1 MTDKIPPDPFSIR
14 EPAPAQAPA
23 KPKVNLEGLE
33 PHELISLR
41 AEIEA
46 RLPVKSL
53 QDTDLVREL
62 VLQMVSLQSLQNQV
76 LASTDTPANQ
86 MAQVANSLSS
96 ALANLVKVQ
105 GDLYTSERF
114 KKIEGLLI
122 EYLDAQPDSNTRQ
135 LAYEA
140 WEKIVEG
147 EV

>member
-1 MTDKIPPDPFSIR
+1 MNHDIPPDPFTER
-14 EPAPAQAPA
+14 APEPAPT
-23 KPKVNLEGLE
+23 KPKVSLEGLE

-62 VLQMVSLQSLQNQV
+62 VLQVVALQSLQNSVIQDM
-76 LASTDTPANQ
+76 DTPANQ
-86 MAQVANSLSS
+86 KAQVANSLSS

-105 GDLYTSERF
+105 AEIYTSERF

-135 LAYEA
+135 LAYDA

>member
-14 EPAPAQAPA
+14 DPAPALAPT
-23 KPKVNLEGLE
+23 KPKVSLEGLE

-135 LAYEA
+135 LAYET

>member
-14 EPAPAQAPA
+14 DPAPAQAPA
-23 KPKVNLEGLE
+23 KPKVSLEGLE

-62 VLQMVSLQSLQNQV
+62 VLQVVALQSLQNSVIQDM
-76 LASTDTPANQ
+76 DTPANQ
-86 MAQVANSLSS
+86 KAQVANSLSS

-105 GDLYTSERF
+105 AEIYTSERF
-114 KKIEGLLI
+114 KRIEGLLI
-122 EYLDAQPDSNTRQ
+122 ETLETLPTEAQRDFLDA
-135 LAYEA
+135 YE
-140 WEKIVEG
+140 KKLSSK
-147 EV
+147 